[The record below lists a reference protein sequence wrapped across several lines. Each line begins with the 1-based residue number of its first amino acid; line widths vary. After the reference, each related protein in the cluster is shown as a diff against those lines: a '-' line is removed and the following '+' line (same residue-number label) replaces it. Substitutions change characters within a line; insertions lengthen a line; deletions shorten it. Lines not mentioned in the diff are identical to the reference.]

1 MHIPILHQDD
11 DIIVVNKPAGIPTHA
26 TDPADPYL
34 GDALRIVQAQTGL
47 PYLGMH
53 QRLDA
58 ETSGVLLFAARR
70 EANAALARAFEGRE
84 VRKVYLALV
93 HGTPKRAEG
102 VIDAPIVRE
111 RGERYRVTGAGDP
124 RGLAARDALRR
135 GGGRRT
141 TDDRRRTTDGSLVTR
156 ITLAHASRSRIT
168 LLELI
173 PETGRPHQI
182 RVHLAHIGC
191 PVVGDALYDPQAR
204 PAPRLCLHAYQLT
217 LPHPTTGQPVT
228 FTAPAPAL
236 FERPSA
242 GLPELEVA
250 ASARPV
256 REIAAKTPDALRRAA
271 APGRRTPCAPGRRSR
286 DDHLPAGQRRRG
298 RSARHDRRSLRRC
311 AHPEPV

>member
-26 TDPADPYL
+26 ADPADPYL
-34 GDALRIVQAQTGL
+34 GDALRIVKAQTGL

-93 HGTPKRAEG
+93 HGTPKQAEG

-124 RGLAARDALRR
+124 RGLVARTRYGVVATTDD
-135 GGGRRT
+135 RT
-141 TDDRRRTTDGSLVTR
+141 TDDGRSTSTSRVTR
-156 ITLAHASRSRIT
+156 HASRSRFT

-191 PVVGDALYDPQAR
+191 PVVGDPLYDPQAAPCAAALSACLSTDHPASDDGAAGDIHRAR
-204 PAPRLCLHAYQLT
+204 PDIVRASRQPDFPSWKWRLLHDLSGRSPPRRPTHCARCCAWPSSAVRRWPPITRRPSTGWSTAPRTVC
-217 LPHPTTGQPVT
+217 
-228 FTAPAPAL
+228 PA
-236 FERPSA
+236 
-242 GLPELEVA
+242 
-250 ASARPV
+250 
-256 REIAAKTPDALRRAA
+256 
-271 APGRRTPCAPGRRSR
+271 
-286 DDHLPAGQRRRG
+286 
-298 RSARHDRRSLRRC
+298 
-311 AHPEPV
+311 